1 MRFEPRTFYTAIDSL
16 PIELHF
22 KPILQLFVLLIQS
35 GFFSIS

>member
-1 MRFEPRTFYTAIDSL
+1 MRFELRTSHTAKNSL